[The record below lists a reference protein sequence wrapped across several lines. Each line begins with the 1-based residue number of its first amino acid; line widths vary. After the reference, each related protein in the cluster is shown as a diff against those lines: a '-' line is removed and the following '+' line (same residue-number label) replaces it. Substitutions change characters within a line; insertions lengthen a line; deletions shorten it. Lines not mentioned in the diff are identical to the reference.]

1 MQAVSLG
8 FIKTPGQSAWQKANG
23 RRLSRGWTAEHH
35 CKASL
40 SGCEPG
46 QNNEGTLP
54 QQKIRK
60 SRGRSP
66 PGQPQVASRP
76 TLWRC
81 AREALIAPQ
90 ALFAPARPGREIAPS
105 VPFESMAMWGKLKN
119 T

>member
-8 FIKTPGQSAWQKANG
+8 FIQTPVQSAWQKTSG
-23 RRLSRGWTAEHH
+23 RRLSRGWTAEH

-40 SGCEPG
+40 SGCRPG
-46 QNNEGTLP
+46 QNIRGTLP
-54 QQKIRK
+54 QRQSRK

-90 ALFAPARPGREIAPS
+90 ALFGPARPGREIAPS